1 MKARLIV
8 NPAAGPDAAIEHL
21 TQINQKIRQRVGLL
35 DIVLTTGE
43 GDAASAA
50 QDAVRSGYD
59 HVFVGG
65 GDGTLNEVL
74 NGIGSVPGGF
84 SAVVLGIVP
93 LGTGNDFATALG
105 YPSDIVAALDALG
118 RASATCVDVGQVN
131 DRYFI
136 NVSAGGFVAEVS
148 DAVSPQL
155 KNIAGRLAYLIGG
168 ATVMLEHEPFSVRV
182 ESAVHS
188 VSMAISLFA
197 VCNSRLIGGGRPIAP
212 EALVDDG
219 LLDVYLVEAMSK
231 VELVGLLTRVSE
243 GEHVT
248 DERVTY
254 FRADKLDLQFDRPVK
269 VNTDGQ
275 VLETDRC
282 RYRDLAAGVAG
293 AKAVTKRPV
302 GSPTNRLKGILMSK
316 LVRPAAKTPS

>member
-8 NPAAGPDAAIEHL
+8 NPTAGTDAAVQHL
-21 TQINQKIRQRVGLL
+21 TQINERIRKRVGLL
-35 DIVLTTGE
+35 DIVITTGE
-43 GDAASAA
+43 GDAARAA
-50 QDAVRSGYD
+50 EDAVRGGYD

-74 NGIGSVPGGF
+74 NGIGGVSGGF
-84 SAVVLGIVP
+84 DAVVLGIVP
-93 LGTGNDFATALG
+93 LGTGNDFASALG
-105 YPSDIVAALDALG
+105 YPADITAAVDTLFDAP
-118 RASATCVDVGQVN
+118 AAWVDVGQLN

-136 NVSAGGFVAEVS
+136 NVSAGGFIAEVS

-155 KNIAGRLAYLIGG
+155 KTLAGRLAYVIGG
-168 ATVMLEHEPFSVRV
+168 AAVVLDHQPAAVRV
-182 ESAVHS
+182 QSPAHA
-188 VSMAISLFA
+188 VSMTINMFA
-197 VCNSRLIGGGRPIAP
+197 VCNSRLIGGGQMIAP

-231 VELVGLLTRVSE
+231 VEFVALLTRVSD
-243 GEHVT
+243 GTHAR

-254 FRADKLDLQFDRPVK
+254 FQAAELDLQFDRPVK

-282 RYRDLAAGVAG
+282 RYRVLAG
-293 AKAVTKRPV
+293 ALRV
-302 GSPTNRLKGILMSK
+302 L
-316 LVRPAAKTPS
+316 RPADRTSESHA